1 MKTSKLSETP
11 YFFSVTVQDKTYMF
25 AAYQEDARSAWLKYI
40 RNLAVNELDT
50 LSFLPFI
57 IFFLFYSAETER

>member
-25 AAYQEDARSAWLKYI
+25 AASQEDARSAWLKYI
-40 RNLAVNELDT
+40 RNLAVNDLDT
-50 LSFLPFI
+50 MSSSFH
-57 IFFLFYSAETER
+57 